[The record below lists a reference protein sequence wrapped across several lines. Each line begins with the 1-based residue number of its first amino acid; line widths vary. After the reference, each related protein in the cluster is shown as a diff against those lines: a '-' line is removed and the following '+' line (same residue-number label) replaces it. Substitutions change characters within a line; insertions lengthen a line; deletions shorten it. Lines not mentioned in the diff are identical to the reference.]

1 MAMEKKYIIVI
12 NIGSESKKYAFYSGD
27 KQIFFAH
34 FEKENKQHIVRIE
47 SEVDKKHF
55 NITGNDYKDAF
66 GIALEQALTFGI
78 SIDKHNVTGIGIRIV
93 APGTFFTEHRMIN
106 DMYLKKLKDAQKIAP
121 LHINQ
126 TLVEIDYFRKFFP
139 EIAIFGISDS
149 ELHKDLPCRARLYA
163 IPYGDAKRLDI
174 YRFGYHG
181 ISVQSIIRELED
193 SDRVERRIIVCH
205 LGGGSSITAL
215 LDGKSIDTSMGFTPD
230 EGVPMATRVGTIDV
244 AAVEYLTKNLN
255 HDKALDYFSLKS
267 GLLGVSGQSS
277 DIRQLL
283 EFEANGDRKSQ
294 DALALYVYHIQKYI
308 GAFSAALGGIDS
320 IIFTGTVG
328 QRSAIVRSRILSGF
342 EWLGVNIDKNK
353 NNNLIDEVR
362 EIMVD
367 SSRVKLLII
376 PTREMNEIAFLTSK
390 LINNQ

>member
-163 IPYGDAKRLDI
+163 IPYGDA
-174 YRFGYHG
+174 
-181 ISVQSIIRELED
+181 
-193 SDRVERRIIVCH
+193 
-205 LGGGSSITAL
+205 
-215 LDGKSIDTSMGFTPD
+215 SMGFTPD